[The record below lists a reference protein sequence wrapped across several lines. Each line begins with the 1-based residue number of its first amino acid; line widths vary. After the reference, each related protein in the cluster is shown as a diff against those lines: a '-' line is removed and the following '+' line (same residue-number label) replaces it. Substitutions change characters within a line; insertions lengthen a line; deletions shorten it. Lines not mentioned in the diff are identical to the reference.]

1 MVDKKTKIY
10 ISRWLISAGS
20 GWGIKSHKYY
30 HNRRTFFAVP
40 GMKANGYKR
49 IC

>member
-1 MVDKKTKIY
+1 M
-10 ISRWLISAGS
+10 SAGS

-40 GMKANGYKR
+40 GMKDKR